1 MAQVTRP
8 VWPSGRSRGE
18 AVQRRLQLLVQGE
31 PQPEPGEVI
40 QAGREPAEGQRQGHE
55 EGDRDARDQ
64 AHGASS
70 TAGDGRV
77 AEQVAP
83 APDRL
88 DQPRAPRLQGPA
100 QLLDV
105 DVQGVGDEV
114 VVLAPDV
121 PVDPRPRQDLV
132 GMAEEEDE
140 QGQLL
145 GRQVQGM
152 ARPLGLLRS
161 ARSTRTSR

>member
-1 MAQVTRP
+1 MR
-8 VWPSGRSRGE
+8 
-18 AVQRRLQLLVQGE
+18 
-31 PQPEPGEVI
+31 I
-40 QAGREPAEGQRQGHE
+40 
-55 EGDRDARDQ
+55 
-64 AHGASS
+64 
-70 TAGDGRV
+70 

-83 APDRL
+83 APYRL
-88 DQPRAPRLQGPA
+88 DQPRAPRLEGAA

-105 DVQGVGDEV
+105 DVQCVGDEV

-145 GRQVQGM
+145 GRQVERM
-152 ARPLGLLRS
+152 ARPLGLLR
-161 ARSTRTSR
+161 RQVDTRTSR